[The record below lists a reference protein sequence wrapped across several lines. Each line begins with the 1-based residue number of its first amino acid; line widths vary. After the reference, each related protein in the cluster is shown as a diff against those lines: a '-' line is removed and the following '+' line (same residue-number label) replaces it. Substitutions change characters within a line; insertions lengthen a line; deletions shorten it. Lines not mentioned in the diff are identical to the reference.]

1 MPILIPILMVRQSTL
16 DRNIFQKTRI
26 LFLRVYLMSSS
37 MVRMNMKMKKRPA
50 PPRKCQMSCLIST
63 A

>member
-50 PPRKCQMSCLIST
+50 PPRKCQRF
-63 A
+63 